1 MQTVKEYKASGK
13 SIARKC
19 KAISELLL
27 VKIDGKTIYNDL
39 QFGQVQRAHRMK
51 MKEKIFEHYQDIIK
65 YLTEMSEAFKRD
77 GADVYQKWID
87 YVESVD
93 GHLQEAIRIN
103 IKSSL
108 IELSQAI
115 HGNGKVPPPALFKVD
130 VLLENRYNKM
140 SDGIYTPAQI
150 IFEPNLDTM
159 NEDVSQLTYS
169 LAEAFDGLRRLT
181 AISRLVKVRTDSKP
195 SFVDVID
202 CDDDIS
208 KQRRSIMEGM
218 MANKDQCMIYLDNH
232 DKDYS
237 FGGFGCFF
245 FNHRSYGNIM

>member
-1 MQTVKEYKASGK
+1 MFSVWSDQPTGWPVWDM
-13 SIARKC
+13 
-19 KAISELLL
+19 AISHL
-27 VKIDGKTIYNDL
+27 
-39 QFGQVQRAHRMK
+39 MCCPK
-51 MKEKIFEHYQDIIK
+51 MYLII
-65 YLTEMSEAFKRD
+65 
-77 GADVYQKWID
+77 
-87 YVESVD
+87 
-93 GHLQEAIRIN
+93 
-103 IKSSL
+103 
-108 IELSQAI
+108 
-115 HGNGKVPPPALFKVD
+115 
-130 VLLENRYNKM
+130 LEN
-140 SDGIYTPAQI
+140 TQI

-245 FNHRSYGNIM
+245 FQPSIVWKYYVNTYKKNK